1 MTLDLKNAIIYDKY
15 VWASIL
21 WTNEMFCE
29 RCCRLEITN
38 DGRTTWIIQRNKKRS
53 FLKNE
58 RKNKSNEL
66 EKKLSFLY
74 VQKIT
79 KNYVFFLLNERLF
92 QRNC

>member
-1 MTLDLKNAIIYDKY
+1 MTLNLKNAIIYDKY

-66 EKKLSFLY
+66 EKKTIVF
-74 VQKIT
+74 ICT
-79 KNYVFFLLNERLF
+79 KDYKKLCFFF
-92 QRNC
+92 Y